1 MPGGEAHE
9 AGSPLVQQDLDQ
21 VFKAFNRRQYRL
33 RDIAFDNSSHRMKL
47 RHRLD
52 NLEHHLVRLQ
62 NSLGLLVQPTNL
74 DLSPKKPR
82 TRRKKLQ
89 TTVILDVEALVGQ
102 IQALNFISEEFREG
116 DRKQDGTEKSC
127 DNAAQALSTALRKR
141 GLVSDE
147 DVGSDVF
154 LAPTPKAQSVS
165 SIDTSPSIPAELQA
179 YYAAISLS
187 RNMSERIG
195 DLQVEKQEQ
204 WERRGLEED
213 QGQLLDQNEDE
224 FLRAWSDTLK
234 PAYNN
239 YETAKAA
246 VKESRELC
254 DRNNIDI
261 PSWAREYRED
271 QGEVLGI
278 PDDKFEKASN
288 EERTSITQQLDHV
301 MK

>member
-102 IQALNFISEEFREG
+102 IQALNFISEEFRES
-116 DRKQDGTEKSC
+116 DRKQDGT
-127 DNAAQALSTALRKR
+127 
-141 GLVSDE
+141 
-147 DVGSDVF
+147 
-154 LAPTPKAQSVS
+154 
-165 SIDTSPSIPAELQA
+165 
-179 YYAAISLS
+179 
-187 RNMSERIG
+187 
-195 DLQVEKQEQ
+195 
-204 WERRGLEED
+204 
-213 QGQLLDQNEDE
+213 
-224 FLRAWSDTLK
+224 
-234 PAYNN
+234 
-239 YETAKAA
+239 
-246 VKESRELC
+246 
-254 DRNNIDI
+254 
-261 PSWAREYRED
+261 
-271 QGEVLGI
+271 
-278 PDDKFEKASN
+278 
-288 EERTSITQQLDHV
+288 
-301 MK
+301 

>member
-1 MPGGEAHE
+1 
-9 AGSPLVQQDLDQ
+9 
-21 VFKAFNRRQYRL
+21 
-33 RDIAFDNSSHRMKL
+33 
-47 RHRLD
+47 
-52 NLEHHLVRLQ
+52 
-62 NSLGLLVQPTNL
+62 
-74 DLSPKKPR
+74 
-82 TRRKKLQ
+82 
-89 TTVILDVEALVGQ
+89 
-102 IQALNFISEEFREG
+102 
-116 DRKQDGTEKSC
+116 
-127 DNAAQALSTALRKR
+127 
-141 GLVSDE
+141 
-147 DVGSDVF
+147 
-154 LAPTPKAQSVS
+154 
-165 SIDTSPSIPAELQA
+165 
-179 YYAAISLS
+179 
-187 RNMSERIG
+187 MSERIG

-271 QGEVLGI
+271 QGEVLSI